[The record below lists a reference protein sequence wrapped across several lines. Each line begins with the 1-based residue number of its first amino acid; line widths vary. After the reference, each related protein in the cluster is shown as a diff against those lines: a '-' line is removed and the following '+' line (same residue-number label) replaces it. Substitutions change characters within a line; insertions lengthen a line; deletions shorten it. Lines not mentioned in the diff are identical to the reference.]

1 MRELIDSPTA
11 APDGGQTSEQL
22 FPLVYDELRRLA
34 AQRLAWERPG
44 QTLQPTALGHEAY
57 LRLTAD
63 AAPPRWDSPG
73 HFFAAAAEAM
83 RRILVENARR
93 KQSVKRGGA
102 MERRELNEELLPEVA
117 DGSQLAA
124 LDEALDELERHD
136 ALSAQLVKLRYFAG
150 LDHKE
155 AAEALEISRRQ
166 ADRLWVVAKAWL
178 FKRIQDK

>member
-44 QTLQPTALGHEAY
+44 QTLQPTALVHEAY

-83 RRILVENARR
+83 RRILVESARR
-93 KQSVKRGGA
+93 RQSLKRGGRLTRQDLSDTRA
-102 MERRELNEELLPEVA
+102 AASETPEDV
-117 DGSQLAA
+117 LA
-124 LDEALDELERHD
+124 LDEAITKLEAAEPRV
-136 ALSAQLVKLRYFAG
+136 AEVVKLRFFAG
-150 LDHKE
+150 LTLKQ
-155 AAEALEISRRQ
+155 AAGVLGVSPRT
-166 ADRLWVVAKAWL
+166 ADIDWAYARAWL
-178 FKRIQDK
+178 RAELQRG